1 MVDMNVHS
9 FHIFHGWNFFL
20 IGMVKIQILLRRR
33 IDMKIGTIGLQF
45 FFTTFC
51 LPMVASV
58 WADQA
63 SIQEQAL
70 QIAEKYLLIDTHIDV
85 PYRLHDGWVD
95 VSGSAL
101 DGQFDYPRSVKGGLN
116 LPFMSIYTPAKME
129 EEGGSFQLANQLID
143 SVEAMAARAPEKFM
157 LVYSV
162 ADAKQAM
169 QSGRVG
175 LAMGMENGSPIDHKI
190 ENIQFFA
197 DRGIR
202 YITLAH
208 GLSNQISDSSYDEN
222 KHWGGLSPFG
232 KDVVR
237 EMNRV
242 GVMVDV
248 SHVSDEAFWQTL
260 KITQVPVIAS
270 HSSARTFTPG
280 FERNMNDEMIVALAK
295 NGGVI
300 QINWGSSFLT
310 EEANTYSKTRSA
322 ERKVWLEENG
332 VERSSPAAEKFEKNY
347 LEKQPFPYATMA
359 QTVDHFDH
367 VIKLVGVDHV
377 GIGSDFDGVG
387 DSLPIG
393 LKDVS
398 EYPNLVVE
406 FLRRD
411 YSEEDIA
418 KILGGNLLRVWSEVE
433 AFALRN
439 RL

>member
-1 MVDMNVHS
+1 MRMKT
-9 FHIFHGWNFFL
+9 FG
-20 IGMVKIQILLRRR
+20 LLPVLV
-33 IDMKIGTIGLQF
+33 TV
-45 FFTTFC
+45 C
-51 LPMVASV
+51 LLLMTVGAM
-58 WADQA
+58 ADQA
-63 SIQEQAL
+63 SVQEQAL
-70 QIAEKYLLIDTHIDV
+70 QIAEKYLLVDTHIDV

-95 VSGSAL
+95 VSGSAP

-129 EEGGSFQLANQLID
+129 EEGGSHQLANQLID

-190 ENIQFFA
+190 ENVQFFA

-208 GLSNQISDSSYDEN
+208 GLSNQICDSSYDEN
-222 KHWGGLSPFG
+222 KPWSGLSPFG
-232 KDVVR
+232 KDVIR
-237 EMNRV
+237 EMNRA
-242 GVMVDV
+242 GVMVDI

-260 KITQVPVIAS
+260 KITQSPVIAS
-270 HSSARTFTPG
+270 HSSARSFTPD
-280 FERNMNDEMIVALAK
+280 FERNMSDEMIVALAK

-310 EEANTYSKTRSA
+310 EQANTYSKTRSA
-322 ERKVWLEENG
+322 ERKVWLKENG
-332 VERSSPAAEKFEKNY
+332 VERGSPEAKKFEQDY
-347 LEKQPFPYATMA
+347 LEKQAFPFATMA

-367 VIKLVGVDHV
+367 VIKLVGVNHV

-398 EYPNLVVE
+398 EYPNLVAE
-406 FLRRD
+406 FLRRG
-411 YSEEDIA
+411 YPEEDIA

-433 AFALRN
+433 AYAHRN
-439 RL
+439 RG